1 MIWRTSL
8 YASFV
13 VVAVLCGEPSTT
25 TTNSEHEEKSDPDK
39 FVPTSEWQ
47 KVAKGQPLPAGL
59 HYRLNIYTG
68 DTEVKLLDTSKS
80 SETGDSKTDL
90 LVVES
95 YETDE
100 SSTETLYMSK
110 DELKK
115 VLADVTADDAIQETI
130 DSDKQESVKKK
141 FRSYEDLKEEF
152 GSLNL
157 TVKTDMEI
165 LGDLVG
171 KAKDIFN
178 TSNDEE
184 DIVTILKDLEYLV
197 HQIDNAREFVR
208 LGGLTNIIIPAL
220 NSSSPA
226 VRAKSLWLLGS
237 ASQSNPKVQI
247 AVLHAGIMSKL
258 VKASIL
264 DSDVTVQA
272 RSIYA
277 LSCLTRQFPAAQAK
291 LIEEGGLSS
300 FSNIIDNERSSDLKT
315 KIRVITL
322 INDLLLERKYVK
334 KAVEEFEHLDLSK
347 EGDAVKK
354 IQQHKQR
361 ELKEKLRQYDAMN
374 LETRIV
380 EDGWC
385 HRLSDF
391 LGKLYESEWNA
402 GRTQRRDDLG
412 SVMSKDLPYR
422 PEHDAIEKVLNTLLV
437 VKNLC
442 STEFQND
449 LKLAKVLEFFLSWY
463 KVLSNREEVLRKKAL
478 KTECVDSD
486 EKCLQEVDFESA
498 LDSSEMYY
506 TTIAESLQTLISFIQ
521 RNNISTSG
529 TRDEL

>member
-1 MIWRTSL
+1 M

-80 SETGDSKTDL
+80 SESGDSKTDL
-90 LVVES
+90 LAVES

-178 TSNDEE
+178 TSNDEG

-422 PEHDAIEKVLNTLLV
+422 PEHDAIEKVLDTLLV